1 MELQRRTALKG
12 GAAAVAGALTGGP
25 FAGLLAPAGA
35 AAPQAPHRRLR
46 AIPDLRD
53 GQVRLHLPE
62 GFSYRSFHD
71 TEFSVVLDDG
81 TSLPGRHD
89 GMGAFPGPDGNYL
102 LVRNHEVTNS
112 ATATAFGPRHA
123 VRRQGRRAAR
133 PRSR

>member
-12 GAAAVAGALTGGP
+12 GAAAVAGVLTGGP

-62 GFSYRSFHD
+62 GFSYRSFP
-71 TEFSVVLDDG
+71 VPPQAL
-81 TSLPGRHD
+81 
-89 GMGAFPGPDGNYL
+89 
-102 LVRNHEVTNS
+102 
-112 ATATAFGPRHA
+112 TAQQL
-123 VRRQGRRAAR
+123 RQAMNAMN
-133 PRSR
+133 P

>member
-12 GAAAVAGALTGGP
+12 GAAAVAGVLTGGP

-89 GMGAFPGPDGNYL
+89 GMGAFPGP
-102 LVRNHEVTNS
+102 TATTCWS
-112 ATATAFGPRHA
+112 ATTRSPTRPPRPRSAPARRTTPGPA
-123 VRRQGRRAAR
+123 PAR